1 MTSTSETSSYWIR
14 WYGECGRYL
23 AAWLECNGV
32 HTVHVGT
39 GRTTEYT
46 ECWPCPLFDILL
58 NKYFP
63 AG

>member
-1 MTSTSETSSYWIR
+1 MVQPDHEEIKLIYEYVEYFPCYR
-14 WYGECGRYL
+14 LRGGC
-23 AAWLECNGV
+23 
-32 HTVHVGT
+32 VGGGT
-39 GRTTEYT
+39 EYTEYT